1 MGEPLAYRL
10 LESLL
15 AAHQGYYDVSRDYEF
30 AHHVFPGYAELHSHG
45 EGYVL
50 AKRAKLWEA
59 DVHEFVFFD
68 VVDRL
73 DRARLE
79 EALAFMRN
87 EAVAKVDPKPDH
99 MTSYLSLVIIAC
111 ELEEGAAHDFGA
123 LLASIRHKCGALS
136 GIHSVIASGTT
147 SKQLD
152 KESQALPIGFG
163 SMLIE
168 CMLAILALCAVGF
181 VWSKYAEGG
190 YAAPTQVFAD
200 GLSGML
206 AVIPG
211 LKGVQEIA
219 YALLVLAVSAFCLTS
234 LDTATRL
241 ARYLFQEFW
250 IPVGQTADDLVGW
263 RKTLN
268 NKYLATVITVAL
280 GIGLGITGYSVIWPL
295 FGAANQLLAALALLA
310 VCVWLGNA
318 GRNNKML
325 YVPMAFISAA
335 TIASLV
341 LAIHQKV
348 LAIGGGGEVL
358 EPAIQLALAIALLVL
373 AIVLIAKGAKTLYK
387 RRA

>member
-1 MGEPLAYRL
+1 MN
-10 LESLL
+10 
-15 AAHQGYYDVSRDYEF
+15 AAILVIVSAIILVLGYIFYGRW
-30 AHHVFPGYAELHSHG
+30 
-45 EGYVL
+45 L
-50 AKRAKLWEA
+50 AKQWGVEPDRETPA
-59 DVHEFVFFD
+59 HEFED
-68 VVDRL
+68 GVDESG
-73 DRARLE
+73 RAVINKAAQGGFLFP
-79 EALAFMRN
+79 ALFI
-87 EAVAKVDPKPDH
+87 
-99 MTSYLSLVIIAC
+99 TIA
-111 ELEEGAAHDFGA
+111 
-123 LLASIRHKCGALS
+123 CGALS

-168 CMLAILALCAVGF
+168 CLLAILALCAVGF

-211 LKGVQEIA
+211 LEGTREIA

-250 IPVGQTADDLVGW
+250 IPVGKTADDLVGW

-268 NKYLATVITVAL
+268 NKYLATVVTVAL
-280 GIGLGITGYSVIWPL
+280 GIGLGLTGYSVIWPL

-310 VCVWLGNA
+310 ICVWLGNA

-341 LAIHQKV
+341 LTIHQKAV
-348 LAIGGGGEVL
+348 AISAGGGIL
-358 EPAIQLALAIALLVL
+358 EPAIQLVLAIALLVL
-373 AIVLIAKGAKTLYK
+373 AYVLIAKGAKTLYK